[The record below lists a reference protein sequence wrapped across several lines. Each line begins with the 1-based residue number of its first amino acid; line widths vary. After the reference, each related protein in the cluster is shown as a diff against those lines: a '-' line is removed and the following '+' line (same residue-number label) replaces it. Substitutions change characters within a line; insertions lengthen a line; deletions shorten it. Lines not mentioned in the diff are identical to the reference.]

1 MEHTTETMNAL
12 IEVRAAL
19 HAGRKHPPV
28 IEMSRDPREAVA
40 YALAV
45 IRGDDA
51 IGKREALDQLAA
63 RIDRF
68 IDASSDEALS
78 ELAATLPLMET
89 LMCRYAMDAAQ
100 S

>member
-1 MEHTTETMNAL
+1 MGVATEEVMALMEA
-12 IEVRAAL
+12 RAAL
-19 HAGRKHPPV
+19 RAGQRNPPV

-51 IGKREALDQLAA
+51 IGKRDALDQLAN

-78 ELAATLPLMET
+78 ELAATLPI
-89 LMCRYAMDAAQ
+89 MDPLRDGGRNRDDH
-100 S
+100 